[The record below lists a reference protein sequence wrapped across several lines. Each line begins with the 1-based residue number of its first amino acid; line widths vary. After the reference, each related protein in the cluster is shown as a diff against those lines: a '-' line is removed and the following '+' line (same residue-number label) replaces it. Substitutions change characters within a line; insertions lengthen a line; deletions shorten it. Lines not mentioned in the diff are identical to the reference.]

1 MSASLCS
8 TGASTYTVLLLGLQL
23 SQTANRMA
31 VSANTNRRPRSPT
44 RTQAEDRAGRRPP
57 VREAR
62 TGRDDGRDDRRRGR
76 HLPRTFFRYFDTK
89 EAAAFPDHADRVADL
104 ERRLDARLPSRAPLS
119 DVAELSRRSAMEFFD
134 NPELYHRRYRL
145 LRSDQVLRDLERVF
159 DRRYEEQLVVFL
171 IACEIE
177 RVTACAFAAAVV
189 AVVNAALDVW
199 AQSPRSNPTPAQ
211 TVLKSGLQMVI
222 DAFSNV
228 VIAPGED
235 ADGSPAPL
243 TVFVASDDSTPGG
256 TARSR
261 PAWRDGQ
268 RISLGRREDVPEH
281 RRAPGPGG
289 RRARPPADRRRA
301 RHRGQDALVGLG
313 GATALG
319 RRVVVDR
326 AVGLGRVPQRAG
338 SSASCEAGR
347 DSRGA
352 RSETAGWPRARRHV
366 AGFAGH
372 LAVLRGV
379 RIALSVSSSSVG
391 SARRAARSSSTR
403 AQLVDLLEILDP
415 QLGHEVAPA
424 RW

>member
-1 MSASLCS
+1 M
-8 TGASTYTVLLLGLQL
+8 
-23 SQTANRMA
+23 
-31 VSANTNRRPRSPT
+31 PT
-44 RTQAEDRAGRRPP
+44 LTDAPGRRQERKLRIAQAA
-57 VREAR
+57 VRLFEKRGLAATTVEMIAAEA
-62 TGRDDGRDDRRRGR
+62 GIS
-76 HLPRTFFRYFDTK
+76 PRTFFRYFDTK

-243 TVFVASDDSTPGG
+243 TVFVASDDP
-256 TARSR
+256 
-261 PAWRDGQ
+261 
-268 RISLGRREDVPEH
+268 L
-281 RRAPGPGG
+281 RAELL
-289 RRARPPADRRRA
+289 A
-301 RHRGQDALVGLG
+301 
-313 GATALG
+313 
-319 RRVVVDR
+319 
-326 AVGLGRVPQRAG
+326 AVR
-338 SSASCEAGR
+338 
-347 DSRGA
+347 RGA
-352 RSETAGWPRARRHV
+352 MVSE
-366 AGFAGH
+366 
-372 LAVLRGV
+372 
-379 RIALSVSSSSVG
+379 
-391 SARRAARSSSTR
+391 
-403 AQLVDLLEILDP
+403 
-415 QLGHEVAPA
+415 
-424 RW
+424 